1 VGHVEPAHLDEHV
14 LELVNVS
21 VTETVSERNVE
32 MTVVTLETFVTS
44 VVLLKSVEVT
54 FNVLVSVHPTAE
66 ILMDPKE
73 FVVTMDVSDLVVNVL
88 ELKVKISDAET
99 DNVSVALNVM
109 FTPVGLM
116 VAEELVELVLV
127 MLNVS
132 MELVSIP
139 LQVAVETVFAKPH

>member
-139 LQVAVETVFAKPH
+139 LQVAVETVFDKPH